1 MDHNS
6 ISPELNMDNS
16 KENIEFINLI
26 KKEYFTMLFRVFSII
41 IILFLI
47 SVIYYM
53 LSYQLFIS
61 PLSLIF
67 DQIVSWLIFLVYL
80 LIHFSQITIIRF
92 SPTLIN
98 YINEELKNLD
108 FESYRKHKIGLKFI
122 VFNSFTL
129 FLFVLVNMGI
139 NISNDYYITS
149 LIIRLIIIYI
159 FLSLAIPILRGVFH
173 DQLLVKLKRPYFVQI
188 DFQFKL
194 VKHVEAESQMVRIY
208 MKSNKLG
215 LKSEENKFKIY
226 KEISE
231 RRWLPRKT
239 KRGIPIFVFRPKL
252 CFYENSSPKNFK
264 EHLLNIISAIREWD
278 IIIKNEFH

>member
-6 ISPELNMDNS
+6 ISPELNVDNS
-16 KENIEFINLI
+16 KENIEFNNLI
-26 KKEYFTMLFRVFSII
+26 KKEYFTMLFRVFFIVII
-41 IILFLI
+41 IFLI

-61 PLSLIF
+61 TLSLVF

-80 LIHFSQITIIRF
+80 LIHFSQITITRF

-108 FESYRKHKIGLKFI
+108 FEIHRKYKIGLKFFL
-122 VFNSFTL
+122 FNIFTL
-129 FLFVLVNMGI
+129 FLFVLVNLAV
-139 NISNDYYITS
+139 NTSNDYYITS

-159 FLSLAIPILRGVFH
+159 FLSLAIPMLRGVFH
-173 DQLLVKLKRPYFVQI
+173 DQFLVKLKRPYFVQI
-188 DFQFKL
+188 EFQFKL
-194 VKHVEAESQMVRIY
+194 IKHVEAESQMVRFY

-215 LKSEENKFKIY
+215 LKSDEYKYKLH

-231 RRWLPRKT
+231 KRWLPK
-239 KRGIPIFVFRPKL
+239 KSNQGFPKFQISSKL
-252 CFYENSSPKNFK
+252 RFYESSSPKNFK
-264 EHLLNIISAIREWD
+264 EHFLNIISAIREWD
-278 IIIKNEFH
+278 NMIKK

>member
-6 ISPELNMDNS
+6 ISPELNVDNS

-41 IILFLI
+41 MIIFLI

-61 PLSLIF
+61 TLSLIF

-80 LIHFSQITIIRF
+80 LIHFSQITITRF

-108 FESYRKHKIGLKFI
+108 FEIHRKYKIGLKFFL
-122 VFNSFTL
+122 FNIFTL
-129 FLFVLVNMGI
+129 FLFVLVNLAV
-139 NISNDYYITS
+139 NTSNDYYITS

-159 FLSLAIPILRGVFH
+159 FLSLAIPMLRGVFH
-173 DQLLVKLKRPYFVQI
+173 DQFLVKLKRPYFVQI
-188 DFQFKL
+188 EFQFKL
-194 VKHVEAESQMVRIY
+194 IKHVEAESQMVRFY

-215 LKSEENKFKIY
+215 LKSDEYKYNLY

-231 RRWLPRKT
+231 KRWLPK
-239 KRGIPIFVFRPKL
+239 KSNQGFPKFQISSKL
-252 CFYENSSPKNFK
+252 RFYESSSPKNFP
-264 EHLLNIISAIREWD
+264 LIY
-278 IIIKNEFH
+278 

>member
-6 ISPELNMDNS
+6 ISPELNVDNS

-41 IILFLI
+41 MIIFLI

-61 PLSLIF
+61 TLSLIF

-80 LIHFSQITIIRF
+80 LIHFSQITITRF

-108 FESYRKHKIGLKFI
+108 FEIHRKYKIGLKFFL
-122 VFNSFTL
+122 FNIFTL
-129 FLFVLVNMGI
+129 FLFVLVNLAV
-139 NISNDYYITS
+139 NTSNDYYITS

-159 FLSLAIPILRGVFH
+159 FLSLAIPMLRGVFH
-173 DQLLVKLKRPYFVQI
+173 DQFLVKLKRPYFVQI
-188 DFQFKL
+188 EFQFKL
-194 VKHVEAESQMVRIY
+194 IKHVEAESQMVRFY

-215 LKSEENKFKIY
+215 LKSDEYKYNLY

-231 RRWLPRKT
+231 KRWLPK
-239 KRGIPIFVFRPKL
+239 KSNQGFPKFQISSKL
-252 CFYENSSPKNFK
+252 RFYESSSPKNFK
-264 EHLLNIISAIREWD
+264 EHFLNIISAIREWD
-278 IIIKNEFH
+278 NMIKK